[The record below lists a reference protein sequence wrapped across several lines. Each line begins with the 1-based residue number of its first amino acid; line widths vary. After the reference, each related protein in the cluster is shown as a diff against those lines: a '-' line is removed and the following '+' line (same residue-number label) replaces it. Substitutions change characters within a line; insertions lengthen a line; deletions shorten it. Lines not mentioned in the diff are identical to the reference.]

1 MWSIVRT
8 IDATIIWNKHS
19 CLKNVV
25 DIYSIMSIA
34 TLKRK
39 TATKYNNMSV
49 DVPRFSI
56 IGGTRNQGWV
66 GQGVRSRT
74 IPPTRMRGDTQRG
87 NGGCCGTY
95 NEAPLVKGLCTNDP
109 QIMKPASLSNYGM
122 LQTKYRWVR
131 RPRPFTSVKPGAG
144 NILYRSSDE
153 YIQRKARAAVCPKC
167 VVPDK
172 PSPPACNNCNTA
184 PLMFQNW
191 LNTPQSFAQ
200 PYPNATTK
208 TDPSELSIANTQGE
222 YLRSLDSCCNYLDVE
237 FLDQENQTNIRRTPF
252 ACTCATCA

>member
-1 MWSIVRT
+1 MIHIERNILWSVHRF
-8 IDATIIWNKHS
+8 
-19 CLKNVV
+19 LKNVV
-25 DIYSIMSIA
+25 DIYTMSIA

-39 TATKYNNMSV
+39 TAAKYNNMSV
-49 DVPRFSI
+49 NVPHFSI

-74 IPPTRMRGDTQRG
+74 IPPTNMRGDTQKG
-87 NGGCCGTY
+87 YGGCCGSYTV
-95 NEAPLVKGLCTNDP
+95 APLIQGCCTNDP
-109 QIMKPASLSNYGM
+109 HVIKRASLSTDGM

-131 RPRPFTSVKPGAG
+131 RPRPYTSVKPGAG

-153 YIQRKARAAVCPKC
+153 YTQRKARTAICPTC

-172 PSPPACNNCNTA
+172 PAPSTCTNCNTA

-200 PYPNATTK
+200 PYPNPTTK
-208 TDPSELSIANTQGE
+208 TDPSELGVANTQGE
-222 YLRSLDSCCNYLDVE
+222 YLRSLDSCCTYLDVK
-237 FLDQENQTNIRRTPF
+237 FLDQENKNTVSKTPF
-252 ACTCATCA
+252 ACGLVEI